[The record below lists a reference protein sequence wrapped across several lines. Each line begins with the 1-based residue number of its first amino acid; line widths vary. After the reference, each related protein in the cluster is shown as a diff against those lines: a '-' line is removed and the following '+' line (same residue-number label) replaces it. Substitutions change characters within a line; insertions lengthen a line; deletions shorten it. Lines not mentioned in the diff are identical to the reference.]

1 MRKALVVFFL
11 LIHSFFTH
19 AAGEFITIGAQEGGI
34 GVNSVAISNA
44 YSANN
49 NQAAMAFLEGP
60 AFGLFY
66 LSNYTTLGI
75 NTFAASGAYP
85 VKNGAVGL
93 TMNYSGYSA
102 YNEMKVGVSYA
113 QQLAKYLAISAQ
125 LDLLSFRIQGLG
137 SKIMPTFE
145 IGIYAKPLEE
155 LTLGAHIY
163 NPLKLTVDEE
173 GTEYL
178 PSLLRLGASY
188 NVRKKALFSVEFVK
202 NIRENYG
209 FRAGIEYYIIDMLSL
224 RVGFSTE
231 PILGSFGIGIIVKE
245 NLRIDV
251 ASTYHQQLGF
261 SPQIGISYGFK
272 KK

>member
-1 MRKALVVFFL
+1 MRKAFIIVVL
-11 LIHSFFTH
+11 LCHSVYTF
-19 AAGEFITIGAQEGGI
+19 AAGDFITIGAQEGGI

-49 NQAAMAFLEGP
+49 NQAATAFLEAP
-60 AFGLFY
+60 AFGLYY
-66 LSNYTTLGI
+66 LNNYTTLGI

-93 TMNYSGYSA
+93 TMNYSGYNA
-102 YNEMKVGVSYA
+102 YNETKVGISYA
-113 QQLAKYLAISAQ
+113 QQLAKFLSISAQ
-125 LDLLSFRIQGLG
+125 LDLLSLRVQGLG
-137 SKIMPTFE
+137 SKTIPTFE
-145 IGIYAKPLEE
+145 IGIFAKPSEE

-163 NPLKLTVDEE
+163 NPLKLKLDEE
-173 GTEYL
+173 SGEL
-178 PSLLRLGASY
+178 LSSLFRLGASY
-188 NVRKKALFSVEFVK
+188 RIRKKALISVEFSK
-202 NIRENYG
+202 NIRENYS
-209 FRAGIEYYIIDMLSL
+209 FRAGIEYFVIDKLCL

-231 PILGSFGIGIIVKE
+231 PILGSFGIGIVLKE
-245 NLRIDV
+245 SLRIDI

>member
-1 MRKALVVFFL
+1 MRRSLPVILFL
-11 LIHSFFTH
+11 LVSRISF
-19 AAGEFITIGAQEGGI
+19 AAGDFITVGAQEGGI

-44 YSANN
+44 FSANN

-66 LSNYTTLGI
+66 LNNYTVLGI
-75 NTFAASGAYP
+75 NTFAATGAYP
-85 VKNGAVGL
+85 VKNGAVGM

-102 YNEMKVGVSYA
+102 YNEMKVGISYA

-145 IGIYAKPLEE
+145 IGIYAKPTEE

-163 NPLKLTVDEE
+163 NPLKLTIDEE
-173 GTEYL
+173 SNEYL
-178 PSLLRLGASY
+178 PSILRLGASY
-188 NVRKKALFSVEFVK
+188 NIRKKALISIEFAK
-202 NIRENYG
+202 NIRENYS
-209 FRAGIEYYIIDMLSL
+209 FRGGVEYFVIDKLCF
-224 RVGFSTE
+224 RVGFGTD
-231 PILGSFGIGIIVKE
+231 PILGSFGLGIIPKE
-245 NLRIDV
+245 GLRIDI
-251 ASTYHQQLGF
+251 ASTYHQRLGF